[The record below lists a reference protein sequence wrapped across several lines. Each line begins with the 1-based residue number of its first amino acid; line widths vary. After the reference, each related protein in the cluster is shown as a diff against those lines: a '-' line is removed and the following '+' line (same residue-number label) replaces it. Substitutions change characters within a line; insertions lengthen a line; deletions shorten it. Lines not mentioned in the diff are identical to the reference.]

1 MTQPRRRIGRPRSAA
16 ASAHDAIIAAVHE
29 LLQTVSVQDLT
40 IEGIARRAGVGK
52 PTLYKWWGTK
62 ADIVLAMVKDM
73 VKERVEPS
81 LEPPADLSLE
91 ASVQFKARR
100 LVDAFNG
107 FFGRVMAGLIAE
119 AQHNADLQSRI
130 NQAYILPRRAGTIA
144 DIRKAQSDGTFPDEI
159 DPEIIVD
166 QVFGSL
172 YYHLLTGVRPL
183 THAYADQLVETVFSQ
198 VRRKA

>member
-1 MTQPRRRIGRPRSAA
+1 MTQPRPRIGRPRSAA
-16 ASAHDAIIAAVHE
+16 ASAHDAIISAVYD
-29 LLQTVSVQDLT
+29 LLQTMSVQDLT
-40 IEGIARRAGVGK
+40 IEGIARRAGGGK

-62 ADIVLAMVKDM
+62 ADIVLAMVN
-73 VKERVEPS
+73 ERVEPTFD
-81 LEPPADLSLE
+81 PPAGLSLE
-91 ASVQFKARR
+91 ASIKFKARR
-100 LVDAFNG
+100 LVDAFKG

-119 AQHNADLQSRI
+119 AQHSADLQTKI

-144 DIRKAQSDGTFPDEI
+144 DIRKAQSEGTFPPDI

-172 YYHLLTGVRPL
+172 YFHLLTNVHPL

-198 VRRKA
+198 DRRQ

>member
-1 MTQPRRRIGRPRSAA
+1 V
-16 ASAHDAIIAAVHE
+16 HD
-29 LLQTVSVQDLT
+29 LLQTTSVQDLT

-62 ADIVLAMVKDM
+62 ADIVLAMVN
-73 VKERVEPS
+73 ERVEPT
-81 LEPPADLSLE
+81 LDPPADLSLE

-100 LVDAFNG
+100 LVEAFNG

-119 AQHNADLQSRI
+119 AQHDPDLQGRI

-144 DIRKAQSDGTFPDEI
+144 DIRKAQSDGAFPAEI

-166 QVFGSL
+166 QIFGSL
-172 YYHLLTGVRPL
+172 YFHLLTGVHPL

-198 VRRKA
+198 VRRKT

>member
-1 MTQPRRRIGRPRSAA
+1 MTQPRRRIGRPRSAT

-62 ADIVLAMVKDM
+62 ADIVLAMVK
-73 VKERVEPS
+73 ERVEPS
-81 LEPPADLSLE
+81 LDPPADLSLE

-119 AQHNADLQSRI
+119 AQHDPDLQIRI

-144 DIRKAQSDGTFPDEI
+144 DIRKAQSDGTFPAEI

-166 QVFGSL
+166 QVFGCL
-172 YYHLLTGVRPL
+172 YFHLLTGVHPL
-183 THAYADQLVETVFSQ
+183 THAYADQLVETVFSPA
-198 VRRKA
+198 RRKA